1 MKGIISQTNSLRS
14 LTFRVLKVC
23 HHCDIDCFESN
34 LHPSLCLQVQTHLGG
49 AGSTRADV
57 TGSEHLLIAQ
67 DATASVLLVVQE
79 LLESGAVPVDGCLA
93 ANLLQQPA
101 HLILVV
107 LHLGG
112 SWTGSGGNWSQKWGR
127 EKREVRQEQYRGEIV
142 WGGWGRKG
150 GRGGSL

>member
-1 MKGIISQTNSLRS
+1 M
-14 LTFRVLKVC
+14 TFRVLKVC

-79 LLESGAVPVDGCLA
+79 LLESGEVPVDGCLA

-112 SWTGSGGNWSQKWGR
+112 SWIGSGGNWTQKWGKDKR
-127 EKREVRQEQYRGEIV
+127 KEGEEKYRGEFL
-142 WGGWGRKG
+142 GG
-150 GRGGSL
+150 GRGGVGGWGVLL